1 MIKARHHFYIYPFF
15 QRYTLRKLRKKFSGL
30 ELVGEFYDDGL
41 PVLLLANHIS
51 WWDGFWAMYL
61 NLKVLHRKFHF
72 MMLESQLK
80 KHWYFNH
87 SGGFSVRRNSRSI
100 IESLDYT
107 SELLSDPKNMV
118 LLFPQGEL
126 HSLYDTEVRFEKGLK
141 RILQNT
147 DTSFKIV
154 FSANLPEYF
163 DNPRPAL
170 YLHHKTYH
178 GEYTFEAIEQSYNAF
193 FREVITYHKNI
204 DRR

>member
-1 MIKARHHFYIYPFF
+1 MLKARHHFYIYPFF
-15 QRYTLRKLRKKFSGL
+15 QRYTMRKLKRKFS
-30 ELVGEFYDDGL
+30 ELVILGEFHDDGL

-147 DTSFKIV
+147 DNEIRIV
-154 FSANLPEYF
+154 FSVNMPEYF

-170 YLHHKTYH
+170 YLHLKTYH
-178 GEYTFEAIEQSYNAF
+178 GEYTFEAIEQGYNAF
-193 FREVITYHKNI
+193 FREVITYHTNI